1 MRLATSE
8 PTPVEFF
15 FAPRRLSRVDPR
27 SAAHCSRVFGR
38 ALLRRRLQQL
48 APYVTEL
55 TIVASRVTRLI
66 AVVTVVA
73 TLASAAAA
81 APEQVTLVARPGVA
95 LGGSRVTL
103 SGSVDGG
110 KAEEIVTI
118 EAKDCG
124 SSTQSFR
131 EVASARTEDGGS
143 WSVDYY
149 PGITTTLRAVW
160 KDNTSAQVTVR
171 QKAWIQLRRLP
182 GSRREFEV
190 SLGGKSHF
198 WRKRAL
204 IQRFDRRLGTWTTV
218 KSVVLTETGGFPG
231 SGGVRTWEKFTASI
245 PRRSQIRAML
255 PLSQARPCYLAGVSK
270 LVGT

>member
-1 MRLATSE
+1 MPS
-8 PTPVEFF
+8 
-15 FAPRRLSRVDPR
+15 
-27 SAAHCSRVFGR
+27 
-38 ALLRRRLQQL
+38 Q
-48 APYVTEL
+48 
-55 TIVASRVTRLI
+55 VTRLT

-73 TLASAAAA
+73 ALASAAAA
-81 APEQVTLVARPGVA
+81 APEQVTLLARPDVA

-103 SGSVDGG
+103 FGSVDSG

-131 EVASARTEDGGS
+131 EVASARTRDGGG
-143 WSVDYY
+143 WSVDYH
-149 PGITTTLRAVW
+149 PGTTTTLRAVW
-160 KDNTSAQVTVR
+160 RSATSTQVIVR

-182 GSRREFEV
+182 GSPREFEV
-190 SLGGKSHF
+190 SVGGRSHF

-204 IQRFDRRLGTWTTV
+204 IQLFDRRLGTWTTV

-231 SGGVRTWEKFTASI
+231 YGGVRTWEKFTASI
-245 PRRSQIRAML
+245 PRNRVIRAFL

-270 LVGT
+270 LVST

>member
-1 MRLATSE
+1 VKQPLATAARE
-8 PTPVEFF
+8 RNEDYNCQRVK
-15 FAPRRLSRVDPR
+15 RLV
-27 SAAHCSRVFGR
+27 AAG
-38 ALLRRRLQQL
+38 A
-48 APYVTEL
+48 
-55 TIVASRVTRLI
+55 TIVAV
-66 AVVTVVA
+66 
-73 TLASAAAA
+73 LASAAPA

-103 SGSVDGG
+103 LGSVDSGR
-110 KAEEIVTI
+110 AEEIVTI

-131 EVASARTEDGGS
+131 EVASARTRDGGG
-143 WSVDYY
+143 WSVEYN
-149 PGITTTLRAVW
+149 PGTTTTLRAVW
-160 KDNTSAQVTVR
+160 GNNTSAQVIVR
-171 QKAWIQLRRLP
+171 QRAWIQLRRLP
-182 GSRREFEV
+182 GSPREFEV

-231 SGGVRTWEKFTASI
+231 YGGVRTWEKFTASI
-245 PRRSQIRAML
+245 PSKSQIRAML